1 MKLSYSQI
9 SCYKTCPM
17 QYRLRYVEG
26 RETPPNASLSFG
38 KSVHAAL
45 EWLYSVPTPHP
56 ATLEELTD
64 YLEECWIPEGFASP
78 EEEARY
84 FYQARST
91 LELYY
96 RRNVLETDEPFRIP
110 AGLEHKFKVDVG
122 FCTLS
127 GVIDRL
133 DKNPEGAF
141 EIIDYKTNR
150 RLPPISR
157 LRQDLQLPIY
167 QIAAKKIWDV
177 PVARVTFHYL
187 IHDQKVSFIISPE
200 REGEAL
206 AEIERVA
213 GCIDRCEFEAEKNNL
228 CPWCDFL
235 SECALMRGTP
245 SRKGSVTPPALE
257 IGQAVDEYITAT
269 HRLQSATTRLEGLR
283 VIIEEHLEQSQSTMV
298 SGTFGE
304 ALIDSEGKL
313 AIRHFTDAFSL

>member
-84 FYQARST
+84 FFQARST

-110 AGLEHKFKVDVG
+110 AGLEHKFRVDLG
-122 FCTLS
+122 FCALS

-133 DKNPEGAF
+133 DRSPEGAF

-200 REGEAL
+200 RESEAL
-206 AEIERVA
+206 SEIERVS
-213 GCIDRCEFEAEKNNL
+213 GCIDRCEFDPEKNNL

-235 SECALMRGTP
+235 DECALMRGTP
-245 SRKGSVTPPALE
+245 SRKGSVAAPPLE

-269 HRLQSATTRLEGLR
+269 HRLENATTRLDGLR
-283 VIIEEHLEQSQSTMV
+283 SIITSYLESGQALHV
-298 SGTFGE
+298 SGSLGTASLEENGVL
-304 ALIDSEGKL
+304 LIEP
-313 AIRHFTDAFSL
+313 

>member
-1 MKLSYSQI
+1 LKLSYSQI
-9 SCYKTCPM
+9 SSYKTCPL
-17 QYRLRYVEG
+17 QYRFRYVEG
-26 RETPPNASLSFG
+26 REIPPNASLSFG

-56 ATLEELTD
+56 ATLEELVD
-64 YLEECWIPEGFASP
+64 CLEECWISEGFESP

-110 AGLEHKFKVDVG
+110 AGLEQRFSVDLG

-133 DKNPEGAF
+133 DRNPEGAF

-167 QIAAKKIWDV
+167 QIAARKIWDV

-200 REGEAL
+200 RESEAL

-213 GCIDRCEFEAEKNNL
+213 GCIDRLEFEPSKNNL

-235 SECALMRGTP
+235 EECSLMRGTP
-245 SRKGSVTPPALE
+245 SRKGSVAPPPLE
-257 IGQAVDEYITAT
+257 IGQAVDEYIAT
-269 HRLQSATTRLEGLR
+269 TRRLENVGTRLEGLR
-283 VIIEEHLEQSQSTMV
+283 SMITSYLESGKASRV
-298 SGTFGE
+298 SGNLGVV
-304 ALIDSEGKL
+304 ALGDDGILCLEEGDYP
-313 AIRHFTDAFSL
+313 A